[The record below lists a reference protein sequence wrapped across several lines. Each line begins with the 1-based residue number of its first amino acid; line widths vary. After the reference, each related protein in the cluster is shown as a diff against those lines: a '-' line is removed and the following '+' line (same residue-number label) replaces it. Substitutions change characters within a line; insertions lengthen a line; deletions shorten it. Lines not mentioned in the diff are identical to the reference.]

1 MLILPDLSAT
11 QALAKVLAQQ
21 ICHRRLSHLFFTGSL
36 GLGKTTCIRFLVEEL
51 PGSEAAQV
59 ASPSFAL
66 CHHYP
71 VQPPV
76 LHCDLYRCMGDIPEE
91 MIEALDQPKLVL
103 LVEWAELL
111 PAELWPEEVL
121 VLHFARQNQ
130 ARSLSFQARGAKT
143 EEALAAI
150 RQSLELQ
157 PGQDK
162 SSCPP

>member
-11 QALAKVLAQQ
+11 KALAKVLAQEIRCQ
-21 ICHRRLSHLFFTGSL
+21 RLSHLFFTGSL

-51 PGSEAAQV
+51 PGSEKAQV

-71 VQPPV
+71 VQPPI
-76 LHCDLYRCMGDIPEE
+76 LHCDLYRCMGAIPEE
-91 MIEALDQPKLVL
+91 MIEALDQPELVL

-121 VLHFARQNQ
+121 VLNFARQNQ
-130 ARSLSFQARGAKT
+130 ARTLRLRAQGAKT
-143 EEALAAI
+143 EAALAAI
-150 RQSLELQ
+150 RQSPGLQ
-157 PGQDK
+157 PGHDSNSGQ
-162 SSCPP
+162 P